1 MASINKYL
9 EFIKKKKKKGEKNV
23 GEKGYPVQFQAGMR
37 KKMTIIPTVLLH
49 YDNRSNDFFYT
60 EYCFGLHKKMVCI
73 S

>member
-1 MASINKYL
+1 ML
-9 EFIKKKKKKGEKNV
+9 

-37 KKMTIIPTVLLH
+37 KRMTTIPTVLLH